1 MEWLDLRS
9 VINNIHKIQMKML
22 IIIILV
28 LVFLIIF
35 PMETNSTYTGNQ
47 LQPQQQPRR
56 FPVYIDPSTIYLN
69 EPILYSEWPQAPLE
83 ISSSL

>member
-1 MEWLDLRS
+1 
-9 VINNIHKIQMKML
+9 MKML
-22 IIIILV
+22 IIIVLLLVIL
-28 LVFLIIF
+28 LIIS
-35 PMETNSTYTGNQ
+35 TNKNSQQ
-47 LQPQQQPRR
+47 LMAPHQEKPRR

>member
-1 MEWLDLRS
+1 
-9 VINNIHKIQMKML
+9 MKML
-22 IIIILV
+22 IIIVLLLVILLV
-28 LVFLIIF
+28 LF
-35 PMETNSTYTGNQ
+35 TNKKSQQ
-47 LQPQQQPRR
+47 LVAPPQQKPRR

>member
-1 MEWLDLRS
+1 
-9 VINNIHKIQMKML
+9 MKML
-22 IIIILV
+22 IIILVV
-28 LVFLIIF
+28 LVILLIL
-35 PMETNSTYTGNQ
+35 PVTRVSTYSAPQ
-47 LQPQQQPRR
+47 QQQPRR